1 MSEVGLDGEGTWAE
15 TAKTLTTGHGFDGQ
29 PVFVRIERTETDF
42 SHKATA
48 DPASFKDTIQLA
60 AIPDS
65 YDFNRGLLLVVQGIQ
80 LVADLPILRSGGPS
94 GSRKTSLAYKMAN
107 IVGCEVVSLE
117 SYYKSEHSK
126 DFKYDDFSSLD
137 LSYFPR

>member
-1 MSEVGLDGEGTWAE
+1 MGNGEIGGPFYYSR
-15 TAKTLTTGHGFDGQ
+15 LRQ
-29 PVFVRIERTETDF
+29 VDF

-48 DPASFKDTIQLA
+48 DPASFRDTIQLA
-60 AIPDS
+60 AMPDS

-80 LVADLPILRSGGPS
+80 LATDLPILRRGPS

-117 SYYKSEHSK
+117 SYYKYEHSK
-126 DFKYDDFSSLD
+126 DLKYDDLTHLIFLTFQGRSTFLV
-137 LSYFPR
+137 PNETI